1 LATFEYTGVD
11 SSGQSINGTIEAVD
25 RKVAIAELSSRGRFA
40 SELSEK
46 AGKTEAGRDQG
57 LSFNFGGSR
66 VNDKKVL
73 EMTSQLATA
82 LKAGLPI
89 LKALEILRSQQ
100 KNERMGELLDELSA
114 AVSSGQSMSE
124 AMARHPDIF
133 STLYVSMVR
142 VGETGGILDKTM
154 QQLTG
159 LMSREIKIR
168 SNLSSALAYPL
179 FVLTVGFASMIV
191 ILVWVLPKIIKT
203 IGMAPA
209 MLPLSTKMLMGL
221 SHFLLSFGWLVGI
234 GLVVGFYAF
243 AKWKKSPEGK
253 LAWDRFKL
261 KLPLFGNILR
271 TLSVGR
277 FARTLGA
284 LTASGITILEALQV
298 VRDTL
303 GNESLAIQIDEV
315 AAKVKTGA
323 NLADPLD
330 ESGVFPGLLVQ
341 IVAMGEQTGCL
352 DELLLSA
359 ADTFDEQADSVVSR
373 FMAIFMAIFPA
384 LLILAL
390 ALVIGFIIMAT
401 LLPIMTM
408 DMSTF

>member
-1 LATFEYTGVD
+1 MATFEYTGVD

-25 RKVAIAELSSRGRFA
+25 RKVAIAELSARGQFA

-46 AGKTEAGRDQG
+46 ASQTEAGRDQG

-203 IGMAPA
+203 IGMAPE

-234 GLVVGFYAF
+234 GLVIGFYAF

-303 GNESLAIQIDEV
+303 GNEALAIQIDEV

-323 NLADPLD
+323 NLADPLE

-373 FMAIFMAIFPA
+373 FMAIFPA

>member
-1 LATFEYTGVD
+1 MATFEYTGVD

-46 AGKTEAGRDQG
+46 AGKTEAGRDRG

-373 FMAIFMAIFPA
+373 FMAIFPA

>member
-1 LATFEYTGVD
+1 MATFEYTGVD

-25 RKVAIAELSSRGRFA
+25 RKVAIAELLVRGQFA

-46 AGKTEAGRDQG
+46 ASQTEAGRDQG

-100 KNERMGELLDELSA
+100 KNGRMGELLDELSA

-234 GLVVGFYAF
+234 GLVIGFYAF

-303 GNESLAIQIDEV
+303 GNEALAIQIDEV

-323 NLADPLD
+323 NLADPLE

-373 FMAIFMAIFPA
+373 FMAIFPA